1 VVVGV
6 SALADALVAAQ
17 RRALAAVE
25 KQYAAGKLE
34 ADDVRA
40 KLTSIGL
47 TDDVDAARL
56 IAALDLIREYGA
68 ALPAEPT
75 NGGAPKPQ
83 EKASDAQ
90 VRLVQKMLAERQQVP
105 LAEQDIRNLTKG
117 RASQLIDAIGAGTY
131 DPNEWDVP
139 I

>member
-1 VVVGV
+1 V

-34 ADDVRA
+34 ADDVRT
-40 KLTSIGL
+40 KLADIGL
-47 TDDVDAARL
+47 TDDVDADRL

-68 ALPAEPT
+68 ALPSEPT
-75 NGGAPKPQ
+75 NGAAKPP